1 MTSHAAMPSP
11 AARLEALTA
20 LRAWMRG
27 ARLDVFLVPSADP
40 HQSEYVPGL
49 WQRRAFISGF
59 TGSVGDAVVGLEGAW
74 QFADSRYWLQG
85 EQELAGTP
93 WSLVRVGDGD
103 TPDLYGH
110 LGQLGQARPSGAGLR
125 VGYDPWVHTIR
136 DVERLREVLE
146 PVGGALVP
154 VSENPID
161 ALRPEAQV
169 FPETQLA
176 AWPVRFSGR
185 ATADKLSDLRAAM
198 RARKADWA
206 VVATLDELAWLFN
219 VRARDVDFNPVAI
232 GWGLVG
238 LTSAELFTQTGRVAP
253 EAAST
258 LAEAGVTLT
267 DYAAFPE
274 RLGGLSGTV
283 WLDPTAAA
291 ARAAELVTE
300 AGAKV
305 HASPSPLLLPRA
317 RKNAVEL
324 AGMRAA
330 HLRDA
335 VAVVRFLT
343 WLEDHWRD
351 GLDELGA
358 AERLAAFRAE
368 GELFQGLSFD
378 TIAGFGPNGAIV
390 HYRASPET
398 TRVIDDSTLFLLDSG
413 GQYLDGTTDITR
425 TLHLGAPTEAQRAAY
440 TRVLRGH
447 LALGRAIFPRG
458 TTGTHLDALARTPLW
473 EAGLNYGH
481 GTGHGVGCFLSVHQG
496 PQRIAP
502 AWNATALEPGMILSN
517 EPGYYE
523 AGAWGIRVENL
534 VIVREA
540 SLPTA
545 NQTFGPFYAF
555 EDLTLVPHCR
565 RLVDTTLLNAAERL
579 QFDAYHARVRAAVL
593 PLLADRDPRAAAW
606 LIAAT
611 EPLEG

>member
-1 MTSHAAMPSP
+1 MPAHPAALASS
-11 AARLEALTA
+11 AARLEAL
-20 LRAWMRG
+20 RAWMRASG
-27 ARLDVFLVPSADP
+27 VDVFLVPSADP

-49 WQRRAFISGF
+49 WQRRSFISGF
-59 TGSVGDAVVGLEGAW
+59 TGSVGDAVIGLEGAW

-85 EQELAGTP
+85 EHELAGTP
-93 WSLVRVGDGD
+93 WTLVRVGDGD

-110 LGQLGQARPSGAGLR
+110 LGRTAAGLR
-125 VGYDPWVHTIR
+125 VGFDPWVHTIR
-136 DVERLREVLE
+136 DVERLHEVLD
-146 PVGGALVP
+146 PVGATLVAIA
-154 VSENPID
+154 ENPID
-161 ALRPEAQV
+161 ALRPDTLSLPAT
-169 FPETQLA
+169 PLT

-185 ATADKLSDLRAAM
+185 STADKLADVRAAM
-198 RARKADWA
+198 TARKASWT

-219 VRARDVDFNPVAI
+219 IRARDVDFNPVAV

-238 LTSAELFTQTGRVAP
+238 RETAELFTQVGRVTP
-253 EAAST
+253 EAREA
-258 LAEAGVTLT
+258 LADAGVSLQ
-267 DYAAFPE
+267 DYESFPA
-274 RLGGLSGTV
+274 RLGALSGKV
-283 WLDPTAAA
+283 WVDPTATA
-291 ARAAELVTE
+291 ARIAELLTE
-300 AGAKV
+300 TGATTL
-305 HASPSPLLLPRA
+305 ACPSPLLLPRA
-317 RKNAVEL
+317 RKNPIEL
-324 AGMRAA
+324 GGMRAA

-358 AERLAAFRAE
+358 AERLAAYRAE
-368 GELFQGLSFD
+368 GEHFEGLSFD

-390 HYRASPET
+390 HYRASPAT
-398 TRVIDDSTLFLLDSG
+398 TRAISDSTLFLLDSG

-425 TLHLGAPTEAQRAAY
+425 TVHLGTPTGAQRAAY

-447 LALGRAIFPRG
+447 LALGRAVFPRG

-540 SLPTA
+540 ELP
-545 NQTFGPFYAF
+545 NPSKTFGPFYAF
-555 EDLTLVPHCR
+555 EDLTLVPHCS
-565 RLVDTTLLNAAERL
+565 RLVDTSLLNTAERA

-593 PLLADRDPRAAAW
+593 PLLKGRDPRAAAW
-606 LIAAT
+606 LVAAT